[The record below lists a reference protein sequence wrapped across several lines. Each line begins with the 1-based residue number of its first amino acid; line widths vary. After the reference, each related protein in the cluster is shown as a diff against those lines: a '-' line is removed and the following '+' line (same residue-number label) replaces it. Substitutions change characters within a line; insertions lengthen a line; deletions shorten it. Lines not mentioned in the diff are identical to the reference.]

1 MKRDD
6 RATILDIIT
15 HARQAQ
21 QFVKG
26 CGREVLEQ
34 DDMRRLAI
42 LFALA
47 TIGEAVSRL
56 TPEFVAAHPTLPWSG
71 MKAARNRLIHGYDS
85 VDLDVV
91 WRIATVDV
99 PELLAQLS
107 TEAPPE
113 SP

>member
-6 RATILDIIT
+6 HATVLDIIT
-15 HARQAQ
+15 RAKQVQ
-21 QFVKG
+21 QFVSG
-26 CGREVLEQ
+26 CRREALDQ

-42 LFALA
+42 LYALA
-47 TIGEAVSRL
+47 TIGEAVGRL
-56 TPEFVAAHPTLPWSG
+56 TPEFVATHPAVPWAG

-99 PELLAQLS
+99 PELLAQLD
-107 TEAPPE
+107 AVVPPE
-113 SP
+113 TT